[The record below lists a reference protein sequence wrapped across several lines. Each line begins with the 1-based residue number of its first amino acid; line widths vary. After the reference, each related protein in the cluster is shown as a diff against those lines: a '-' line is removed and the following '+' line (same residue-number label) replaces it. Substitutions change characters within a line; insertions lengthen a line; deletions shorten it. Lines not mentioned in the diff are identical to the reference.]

1 MVNSTQP
8 ASVRCTSKQ
17 KTCRNIHRLAR
28 GCMSW
33 VSDFG
38 RKPPHSTLEPCLISG
53 RQGSARQGDI

>member
-28 GCMSW
+28 GCVSW
-33 VSDFG
+33 PSAFG
-38 RKPPHSTLEPCLISG
+38 RQFHHSTLETCLKSGRPISG
-53 RQGSARQGDI
+53 RQGDI